1 MTIKE
6 QIAKK
11 AAKAAALATYKAILN
26 PPVWKVAGVG
36 FKTSPTW
43 EDIAK
48 AAAAAS
54 YSAVLKLAQQP
65 GDDKGVAKPPTE
77 DTITSRPTKD
87 QAKNFGMVGLL
98 KQQPK
103 PGAKFDSHRA
113 EDGDVGDAPVMQ
125 EIPVDVFQLASALSQ
140 APNFAAWVNAY
151 GKGQMPADVANFVN
165 YVKGGGKGEK
175 WASPAKWP
183 EIVNALATQ
192 IGSAN
197 PGAVE
202 QLKAMMK

>member
-1 MTIKE
+1 MMTIKE

-54 YSAVLKLAQQP
+54 YSAVLKLAQQQ
-65 GDDKGVAKPPTE
+65 DDKGVAKPPTE
-77 DTITSRPTKD
+77 DTIVSRPTKD
-87 QAKNFGMVGLL
+87 QAKNFGMIGLL
-98 KQQPK
+98 KNQPK
-103 PGAKFDSHRA
+103 PAPGIDSHKA
-113 EDGDVGDAPVMQ
+113 EDCDVGDAPVMEQ
-125 EIPVDVFQLASALSQ
+125 IPVDVFQLASALSQ

-151 GKGQMPADVANFVN
+151 GKGAMPTDVVNFVN
-165 YVKGGGKGEK
+165 YVKSGGKGEK

-192 IGSAN
+192 IGSSN
-197 PGAVE
+197 PGAIE

>member
-54 YSAVLKLAQQP
+54 YSAVYP
-65 GDDKGVAKPPTE
+65 
-77 DTITSRPTKD
+77 
-87 QAKNFGMVGLL
+87 
-98 KQQPK
+98 
-103 PGAKFDSHRA
+103 
-113 EDGDVGDAPVMQ
+113 
-125 EIPVDVFQLASALSQ
+125 
-140 APNFAAWVNAY
+140 
-151 GKGQMPADVANFVN
+151 
-165 YVKGGGKGEK
+165 
-175 WASPAKWP
+175 
-183 EIVNALATQ
+183 
-192 IGSAN
+192 
-197 PGAVE
+197 
-202 QLKAMMK
+202 